1 MEFFMQSS
9 LEHLLSE
16 AKQAISQVEH
26 LAHLEQLRVDYLGKK
41 AQITQLMKSLGQL
54 SAEERPLA
62 GQWINE
68 AKQTI
73 QSWLS
78 DKKQGLEA
86 AQLAQKLAAESLDVT
101 LPGRR
106 VDLGGL
112 HPVTRTLRRIETLFA
127 RSGFEVA
134 TGPEIE
140 DDWHNFGA
148 LNIPETHPARA
159 MHDTF
164 YIDESTVLRTHTSGV
179 QVRIMEN
186 TKPPIRIIAPG
197 RVYRCDSDQTHT
209 PMFHQVE
216 GLIVEKNANFAQL
229 MNLLT
234 DFLRH
239 FFEDEN
245 LKTRFRP
252 SYFPFTEPSA
262 EVDIAT
268 ELFGAGRWVEVLGC
282 GMVHPNVLK
291 NVGIDPE
298 EYTGLAF
305 GLGVERLAMLRY
317 GVKDL
322 RQFFENDLRFLKQ
335 FK

>member
-1 MEFFMQSS
+1 MQSS
-9 LEHLLSE
+9 LEHLLSQ
-16 AKQAISQVEH
+16 AKQAISQVEE

-106 VDLGGL
+106 LDLGGL

-186 TKPPIRIIAPG
+186 NEPPIRIIAPG

-239 FFEDEN
+239 FFEDEH

-298 EYTGLAF
+298 QYTGLAF